1 MYCPMG
7 LDCRQMTGVDYKCPN
22 ISACHE
28 HSRKPSMVK
37 IVFYLLNQQMCQLED
52 IKVNEKSLAEL
63 LQETNHDLES
73 VLANLDNF
81 VISNRRTDEL
91 A

>member
-1 MYCPMG
+1 MENSHK
-7 LDCRQMTGVDYKCPN
+7 Q
-22 ISACHE
+22 
-28 HSRKPSMVK
+28 SMVK

-73 VLANLDNF
+73 VLAN
-81 VISNRRTDEL
+81 E
-91 A
+91 

>member
-1 MYCPMG
+1 MD
-7 LDCRQMTGVDYKCPN
+7 LDCRQMTGVDYKCFN
-22 ISACHE
+22 ISTCMENSH
-28 HSRKPSMVK
+28 KQSMVK

-52 IKVNEKSLAEL
+52 IKVNEKTLAEL

-73 VLANLDNF
+73 VLAKLDNF